1 MFRFLFL
8 DLDDTLLDFHKA
20 EAIAVDKAF
29 RAVGVQPTPELIAR
43 YSAVNKLH
51 WQMLERGELTREEV
65 LVERFAYL
73 FREQGIPA
81 DPAACKTYYED
92 YLCLGHFFMPGAE
105 DILAY
110 LAPRY
115 RLYLASNGTARVQE
129 SRLKS
134 AGIGGYFEQV
144 FISQHL
150 GANKPSRAFF
160 QRCFAR
166 IPDFHPEQALMV
178 GDSLTSDIRGANG
191 AGMAACWLN
200 PRHEARLPDVTVD
213 YEIRALAELREFL

>member
-8 DLDDTLLDFHKA
+8 DFDDTLLDFHKA

-73 FREQGIPA
+73 FREQCIPA

-166 IPDFHPEQALMV
+166 IPDFQPEQALMV

>member
-81 DPAACKTYYED
+81 DPAACKAYYED

-160 QRCFAR
+160 KRGFAR
-166 IPDFHPEQALMV
+166 ITDFQPEQALMV

>member
-92 YLCLGHFFMPGAE
+92 YLCLGHYFMPGAE

-166 IPDFHPEQALMV
+166 IPDFQPEQALMV

>member
-8 DLDDTLLDFHKA
+8 DLDDTLLDLHTA

-81 DPAACKTYYED
+81 DPAACKAYYED

-166 IPDFHPEQALMV
+166 IPDFQPEQALMV

>member
-92 YLCLGHFFMPGAE
+92 HLCLGHFFMPGAE

-150 GANKPSRAFF
+150 GAHKPSRAFF

>member
-92 YLCLGHFFMPGAE
+92 YLCLGHFFMPGA

>member
-144 FISQHL
+144 FIS
-150 GANKPSRAFF
+150 
-160 QRCFAR
+160 
-166 IPDFHPEQALMV
+166 LMV

>member
-115 RLYLASNGTARVQE
+115 RLYLASNGTARVQAA
-129 SRLKS
+129 RLDS
-134 AGIGGYFEQV
+134 SGIRRYFSDI
-144 FISQHL
+144 FISQEM
-150 GANKPSRAFF
+150 GADKPGAVFF

-166 IPDFHPEQALMV
+166 IPGFSPDRGIII
-178 GDSLTSDIRGANG
+178 GDSLTSDIRGGNN
-191 AGMAACWLN
+191 AGLKTCWFN
-200 PRHEARLPDVTVD
+200 PHFQPVTEDVKID
-213 YEIRALAELREFL
+213 WEIHALGELKGIL

>member
-65 LVERFAYL
+65 LVERFAYPV
-73 FREQGIPA
+73 REQGIPA
-81 DPAACKTYYED
+81 APAASKTYYDD
-92 YLCLGHFFMPGAE
+92 YRCLGHYFMPGAE

-150 GANKPSRAFF
+150 GAHKPSRAFF

-166 IPDFHPEQALMV
+166 IPDFQPEQALMV

>member
-92 YLCLGHFFMPGAE
+92 YLCLGHYFMPGAE

-166 IPDFHPEQALMV
+166 IPDFQPEQAL
-178 GDSLTSDIRGANG
+178 SLI
-191 AGMAACWLN
+191 
-200 PRHEARLPDVTVD
+200 H
-213 YEIRALAELREFL
+213 I

>member
-150 GANKPSRAFF
+150 GAHKPSRAFF

-166 IPDFHPEQALMV
+166 ILDFQPEQALMV

-213 YEIRALAELREFL
+213 YEIRALAELREFI

>member
-29 RAVGVQPTPELIAR
+29 RAVGVQPPPELIAR

-150 GANKPSRAFF
+150 GAHKPSRAFF

>member
-1 MFRFLFL
+1 M
-8 DLDDTLLDFHKA
+8 
-20 EAIAVDKAF
+20 
-29 RAVGVQPTPELIAR
+29 GVQPTPEMIAR

-115 RLYLASNGTARVQE
+115 PAVPGQ
-129 SRLKS
+129 
-134 AGIGGYFEQV
+134 
-144 FISQHL
+144 
-150 GANKPSRAFF
+150 
-160 QRCFAR
+160 QRHG
-166 IPDFHPEQALMV
+166 P
-178 GDSLTSDIRGANG
+178 G
-191 AGMAACWLN
+191 AGEPPEKRGHRRVL
-200 PRHEARLPDVTVD
+200 
-213 YEIRALAELREFL
+213 

>member
-8 DLDDTLLDFHKA
+8 GLDDTLLDFHKA

-81 DPAACKTYYED
+81 DPAACKAYYED

-166 IPDFHPEQALMV
+166 IPDFQPEQALMV

>member
-73 FREQGIPA
+73 LRVQGIQA
-81 DPAACKTYYED
+81 DPAACKAYYED

-166 IPDFHPEQALMV
+166 IPDFQPEQALMV